1 MNRASIVTA
10 ALYPKGCE
18 ATHCR
23 RFFSAIAWKVADRD
37 AIYRAA
43 RRRYVPQRRAD
54 GAGVPR

>member
-23 RFFSAIAWKVADRD
+23 RIVSTSTIAWD
-37 AIYRAA
+37 
-43 RRRYVPQRRAD
+43 
-54 GAGVPR
+54 VPR